1 MEYFASDSFLQ
12 NKSLILIC
20 CTDLLLILF
29 LTSDSLMHLL
39 LMTAKMISQY
49 IYDWSFHGISK
60 LSYRQDW
67 YDMLENAPCHRI
79 FMTG

>member
-39 LMTAKMISQY
+39 LMTAKMISFY
-49 IYDWSFHGISK
+49 GISK
-60 LSYRQDW
+60 FSYLQDW